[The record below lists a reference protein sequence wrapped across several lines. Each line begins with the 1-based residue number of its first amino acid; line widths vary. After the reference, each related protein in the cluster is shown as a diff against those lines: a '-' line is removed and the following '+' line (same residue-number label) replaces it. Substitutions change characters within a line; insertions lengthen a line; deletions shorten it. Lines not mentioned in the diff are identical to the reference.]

1 MKRKKNDAQKR
12 PTASNQ
18 GWRENIA
25 VGAVEAAFRAPA

>member
-1 MKRKKNDAQKR
+1 MKRKNNDAQGR

-25 VGAVEAAFRAPA
+25 VLAIEAAFRP